1 VSEPLFK
8 AEAVHKSFRD
18 PKSGASL
25 EALGGL
31 SLEIQEGEF
40 VSVIG
45 PSGSGKTTLLYL
57 MAGFLK
63 PDSGRL
69 LYKGA
74 EVDGPSP
81 ERTVI
86 FQDYGLFPWKT
97 AAGNVEFPLKAR
109 GLSPSARR
117 AGARKY
123 LSMVHLDGFEDKYP
137 HQLSGGMKQRVGI
150 ARALACGPDA
160 VLMDEPFAALDNIT
174 REMLQEEILRLWSG
188 LGKTFVLITHH
199 LDEAIFMSRRI
210 IVMSARP
217 GVVKESIAVDL
228 PEPRTAEVKTHPAF
242 TALKARLMK
251 SLREEVEKSLAASRG
266 PALVLD
272 MGVIKVAEKEAL

>member
-1 VSEPLFK
+1 MTQPIFK
-8 AEAVHKSFRD
+8 AENVYKSFKD
-18 PKSGASL
+18 PKSGVSL
-25 EALGGL
+25 CALGGL
-31 SLEIQEGEF
+31 SLEIRQGEF

-57 MAGFLK
+57 MAGFLR
-63 PDSGRL
+63 PDSGTL
-69 LYKGA
+69 LYKGE
-74 EVDGPSP
+74 EVLGPSP

-86 FQDYGLFPWKT
+86 FQEYGLFPWKT

-109 GLSPSARR
+109 GLSAEARR
-117 AGARKY
+117 IEALKY
-123 LSMVHLDGFEDKYP
+123 ISMVHLDGFADKYP

-150 ARALACGPDA
+150 ARALACGPQA

-199 LDEAIFMSRRI
+199 LDEAIFMSQRI

-217 GVVKESIAVDL
+217 GIVKESVEVRL
-228 PEPRTAEVKTHPAF
+228 PEPRTAEVKAHPAF
-242 TALKARLMK
+242 MALKVRLMK
-251 SLREEVEKSLAASRG
+251 SLREEVEKSLAASKG
-266 PALVLD
+266 PSFVRE
-272 MGVIKVAEKEAL
+272 MGVIKVVEKEEP